1 MYHGVYLKLTLFSL
15 CQYFLMSLKVVT
27 ISLFKVF
34 FEEKSK
40 RIRSKMRRGSE
51 VTIID
56 ILFVCFQ
63 TCLPII
69 LFLIEKSE
77 EGLRT
82 SHWSPIFVT
91 IVTRVDIVTQCIT
104 QQHDSPLQVE
114 KLDSDYTSRSFNVE
128 NLYYQ

>member
-1 MYHGVYLKLTLFSL
+1 
-15 CQYFLMSLKVVT
+15 
-27 ISLFKVF
+27 
-34 FEEKSK
+34 
-40 RIRSKMRRGSE
+40 MRRGSE

-56 ILFVCFQ
+56 ILFPNVCFQ
-63 TCLPII
+63 TYLPII
-69 LFLIEKSE
+69 LFLVEKSE

-104 QQHDSPLQVE
+104 QQLDSPLQVE

-128 NLYYQ
+128 NLYYQWVKQRKRILTKIVGL